1 MCKKQVTMC
10 LMLMLLAPMSANAQF
25 GKLKNVVKDA
35 AKGAVT
41 GTTTQQRGGADE
53 FNRSASEEEQR
64 RKWAEMDAQKLA
76 REKQDQLQKSG
87 QYKAAAAQLTDEQR
101 WGLEQLA
108 TLKEAPYLPFLMDQK
123 DKLSFPESMSDV
135 RGQLDTHSYLE
146 KENLEKL
153 SIDSVQRQKAQMD
166 ARYAY
171 NKRVLAAVEGL
182 NLSLYA
188 EDYNTLDV
196 QKRRLLGETV
206 YYQAVPAM
214 LAQDLT
220 VSFSEWKLVKN
231 DDGSLAPST
240 KAILLPFC
248 QGHPVQFDM
257 TDKKY
262 KFYQYKQNPTYA
274 DEAEVK
280 RQEKSLGYLRN
291 LAALLSDRDPSKQSE
306 TFYKA
311 VWAEWALKCALA
323 NNTKDNITYKER
335 PKGSALNTPEL
346 RAEALRVLQKRFPG
360 AGYEE
365 VIITGDHWVNVV
377 NIFGIVIERWVD
389 VAAVMNG
396 GIAKQIMYLSVGN
409 DRIGSGWGSLHLYG
423 ITGDGPYVK

>member
-1 MCKKQVTMC
+1 MKKYF
-10 LMLMLLAPMSANAQF
+10 LIIAAAALFAAPMNSYAQF

-35 AKGAVT
+35 AKGAVS
-41 GTTTQQRGGADE
+41 GTITQQ
-53 FNRSASEEEQR
+53 
-64 RKWAEMDAQKLA
+64 DAQKVT
-76 REKQDQLQKSG
+76 REKQEQLEKSG
-87 QYKAAAAQLTDEQR
+87 QYKAAMAQLTEEQR
-101 WGLEQLA
+101 WGIEQLA
-108 TLKEAPYLPFLMDQK
+108 SLKEAPYLPFLMDQK
-123 DKLSFPESMSDV
+123 DKLSFPSSMSDV
-135 RGQLDTHSYLE
+135 TQTLETHSYLE
-146 KENLEKL
+146 QEHLQKL
-153 SIDSVQRQKAQMD
+153 PIDSVQHQKAQMD

-171 NKRVLAAVEGL
+171 NNRVLAAVEGL

-188 EDYNTLDV
+188 EDYNKLDV
-196 QKRRLLGETV
+196 QKRRMIGETV

-214 LAQDLT
+214 LKQDLT
-220 VSFSEWKLVKN
+220 VSFSEWKMVKN
-231 DDGSLAPST
+231 DDGSIAPST

-262 KFYQYKQNPTYA
+262 KFYQYKQNPTYV

-280 RQEKSLGYLRN
+280 RQEQSLGYLRN

-346 RAEALRVLQKRFPG
+346 RAEALKVLQKRFPG